1 MTRPAMVAVAV
12 LAIAAGLIGLIPDD
26 PAAGALFSVIWAFA
40 LGFIW
45 PRLVWFWPLIIG
57 AWLPVGLLTRT
68 LRDQP
73 NGWPGCPNGV
83 AYNWQIALAVFCAI
97 VIFCG
102 AGALVGFAIE
112 RLAALPAFREL
123 RWVRFV
129 KPVLAWGG
137 TAVAVAIVFYSALAL
152 AQPLHPFAPGERYCW
167 DEYCFRVDSVTRT
180 RTLGP
185 QSHPLV
191 ARGTF
196 YVVNATLEAP
206 WWGRLV
212 WGPQSSFVVTRD
224 GGEYSVSRSDQLAKP
239 SILPRPWLRRMMTV
253 GPIRGGPTM
262 ALRESRSRHR
272 TCRARQA
279 DVIAGRAFSYASLSR
294 RENSI
299 HPNSS
304 ARRAQMDEAAAR
316 ARARYRTRSQPR
328 RRFRPTQA
336 PALQNAPSAARETP
350 AALPAS
356 QSRTRQAPQ
365 HRK

>member
-12 LAIAAGLIGLIPDD
+12 LVIAAGLIGLIPDD

-97 VIFCG
+97 VIFSG

-137 TAVAVAIVFYSALAL
+137 IAVAVAIVFYSALAL

-224 GGEYSVSRSDQLAKP
+224 GGEYSVSQAGQNALDAPGSTRSECHTVLGASEHETLVFD
-239 SILPRPWLRRMMTV
+239 LPVDALQPRLLVRDTL
-253 GPIRGGPTM
+253 GFEGLLG
-262 ALRESRSRHR
+262 ALRL
-272 TCRARQA
+272 
-279 DVIAGRAFSYASLSR
+279 GRLYVKPAFNL
-294 RENSI
+294 
-299 HPNSS
+299 
-304 ARRAQMDEAAAR
+304 
-316 ARARYRTRSQPR
+316 RYD
-328 RRFRPTQA
+328 
-336 PALQNAPSAARETP
+336 
-350 AALPAS
+350 
-356 QSRTRQAPQ
+356 
-365 HRK
+365 